1 MLDQTTGEVRIDD
14 YSNDASQERT
24 NPESNQPQTAQ
35 VTPAIFDGLASATAT
50 IAADSSMIH
59 GLGRTVISCPFGG
72 QEAFVSG
79 FMASTVAR
87 DPVAGIRDGFITQ
100 DNFLT
105 SASDVNFSIIRI
117 PGGAKNPQNRTTME
131 TTHNGFCG
139 DELFV
144 RQQVATWPPLR
155 IDIVMDDTGSMGD
168 EIGGLKSALTSFIN
182 SRNSD
187 PTQPQR
193 GVSYEL
199 ISFKDSPRLRLA
211 NTEDTAA
218 AINAV
223 GSLSASGGGDCPE
236 DALGGL
242 GLALNRLEGDENY
255 EGSIVLATDASP
267 HNGDIS
273 GLIARAQAEGIRINV
288 LLTGDCVAAASTSSS
303 RTATTTTTISPLAT
317 LSAREVF
324 SRIAEE
330 TDGEYVYAPGGT
342 AEEYAQVLEDMFDSA
357 LSGGDSEPPEVTVTV
372 TPNELWPVNHRVV
385 PIGVSVSAVDDKDP
399 SPLIAL
405 ESITSSEPANGQ
417 GDGNTE
423 EDILVEE
430 DGTIYLRAERSGN
443 GEGRVYTITYRATD
457 ANGNAGFGSAEVLV
471 PHSKG
476 K

>member
-1 MLDQTTGEVRIDD
+1 M
-14 YSNDASQERT
+14 
-24 NPESNQPQTAQ
+24 
-35 VTPAIFDGLASATAT
+35 
-50 IAADSSMIH
+50 
-59 GLGRTVISCPFGG
+59 
-72 QEAFVSG
+72 
-79 FMASTVAR
+79 
-87 DPVAGIRDGFITQ
+87 
-100 DNFLT
+100 
-105 SASDVNFSIIRI
+105 
-117 PGGAKNPQNRTTME
+117 
-131 TTHNGFCG
+131 
-139 DELFV
+139 
-144 RQQVATWPPLR
+144 
-155 IDIVMDDTGSMGD
+155 
-168 EIGGLKSALTSFIN
+168 
-182 SRNSD
+182 
-187 PTQPQR
+187 
-193 GVSYEL
+193 
-199 ISFKDSPRLRLA
+199 
-211 NTEDTAA
+211 
-218 AINAV
+218 
-223 GSLSASGGGDCPE
+223 
-236 DALGGL
+236 
-242 GLALNRLEGDENY
+242 
-255 EGSIVLATDASP
+255 
-267 HNGDIS
+267 
-273 GLIARAQAEGIRINV
+273 
-288 LLTGDCVAAASTSSS
+288 TGDCVAAATTSSA
-303 RTATTTTTISPLAT
+303 RTATTTISPLAT

-372 TPNELWPVNHRVV
+372 TPNELWPVNHRMV